1 MADTGEVNTSLNRR
15 RFLAQSSAALAGGVL
30 ARNAFA
36 DQPKPDEPIIDIHQH
51 THYHG
56 RSDEQLVK
64 HQRAMGITTTILL
77 PAGQAVKRPSTHEGR
92 SNGLAARTGGNDT
105 VATVAKKHPK
115 EFLFGANE
123 VPDLPNMQ
131 KELEKFLKAGAVI
144 IAEQKFNVECDSK
157 FVWAVAEVAQ
167 EFGVPVLMHFQ
178 HQSYNLNFHRFHRT
192 LEKFP
197 KVNFIGHAQTW
208 WGNIDAK
215 HVQKNLYPKGPV
227 TAGGLTDKYLSNYE
241 NMFGDLSAGS
251 GLNALIRDEEHT
263 KGFFERH
270 QDQLLYGSDCADTIG
285 RGPGC
290 QGSRTL
296 LAVRR
301 NSKTKPIERKILF
314 ANAKKLFRL

>member
-1 MADTGEVNTSLNRR
+1 MKSTLNRR
-15 RFLAQSSAALAGGVL
+15 RFLGQSSALLGGLLCHDALAEEK
-30 ARNAFA
+30 
-36 DQPKPDEPIIDIHQH
+36 QPTEPIIDIHQH

-56 RSDEQLVK
+56 RNDEQLVK

-178 HQSYNLNFHRFHRT
+178 HQS
-192 LEKFP
+192 
-197 KVNFIGHAQTW
+197 
-208 WGNIDAK
+208 
-215 HVQKNLYPKGPV
+215 
-227 TAGGLTDKYLSNYE
+227 
-241 NMFGDLSAGS
+241 
-251 GLNALIRDEEHT
+251 
-263 KGFFERH
+263 
-270 QDQLLYGSDCADTIG
+270 
-285 RGPGC
+285 
-290 QGSRTL
+290 
-296 LAVRR
+296 
-301 NSKTKPIERKILF
+301 
-314 ANAKKLFRL
+314 

>member
-208 WGNIDAK
+208 WAILMRSMCRK
-215 HVQKNLYPKGPV
+215 TCTRKG
-227 TAGGLTDKYLSNYE
+227 
-241 NMFGDLSAGS
+241 
-251 GLNALIRDEEHT
+251 R
-263 KGFFERH
+263 
-270 QDQLLYGSDCADTIG
+270 
-285 RGPGC
+285 
-290 QGSRTL
+290 
-296 LAVRR
+296 
-301 NSKTKPIERKILF
+301 
-314 ANAKKLFRL
+314 